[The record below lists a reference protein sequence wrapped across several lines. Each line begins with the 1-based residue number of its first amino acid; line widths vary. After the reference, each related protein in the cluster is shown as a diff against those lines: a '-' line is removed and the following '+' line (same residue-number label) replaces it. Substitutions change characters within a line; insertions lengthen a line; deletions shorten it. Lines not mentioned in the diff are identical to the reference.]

1 MAKKNPLVFLEI
13 SLAGG
18 PADRLVI
25 ELFSDVVPRT
35 AENFRSLCTGEKG
48 SGRSTLKP
56 LHYKGSIIHRIIKG
70 FVAQGGD
77 FTRQDGSGG
86 ESIYGGKF
94 PDENF
99 KLKHDGRGIVSM
111 ANSGQDSNGSQF
123 FITFKATPHLDGK
136 HVVFGKVVQGMDFLK
151 KIEQAGSDTGKP
163 TCLVKIV
170 NCGEITEIKA
180 ATFSTEKGK
189 KLAKF
194 GKDLSDSSDGLR
206 ERDKRH
212 VKDKRAKRKKRY
224 SSSDSYSSDDSD
236 SDSDSSSSDS
246 DSDPSSSSTSSSS
259 DYRRKRRKKAS
270 KKEKNEN
277 RKRKRVKH
285 RRNYSKKSRQ
295 KSKWISTSSS
305 DSGSGNSDSR
315 DSDKEKVG
323 SKNIDRSDKK
333 SPPADISAKVLGKV
347 AVEGKTF
354 ADKKS
359 SKDYASQEEGEV
371 QENGEARQHN
381 DDLDTQVDRPIN
393 QHHISDEKSIGSRGL
408 HKKSGGGMS
417 PSSGPSGSLQLDGS
431 ARSPEREPIR
441 QYQLSTKAS
450 EPAPTE
456 TQNITKVSQ
465 DGGSQRIR
473 KGRGFT
479 KEYSFARRYRTP
491 SPVRSPVRPSQYKGR
506 NDLGRDVDRNGRFRN
521 YREWSPPRRS
531 RRSPSRSPDRYRGR
545 RMRSRSNSRSPR
557 YQRHNRDRSSS
568 PRRSR
573 SRSPAGGHRP
583 IVSGALRSRLGPR
596 RTSPQWRAKSRS
608 LSRSRSPDGGKSK
621 KAASLSRSRSSSPAG
636 HKGLV
641 SYGDGEP

>member
-18 PADRLVI
+18 PAERLVI

-305 DSGSGNSDSR
+305 DSGSGNSNSR

-583 IVSGALRSRLGPR
+583 IVGGALRSRLGPR

-608 LSRSRSPDGGKSK
+608 ISRSRSPDAGKSK

>member
-18 PADRLVI
+18 PAERLVI

-305 DSGSGNSDSR
+305 DSGSGNSNSR

-506 NDLGRDVDRNGRFRN
+506 NDLGRDVDR
-521 YREWSPPRRS
+521 
-531 RRSPSRSPDRYRGR
+531 
-545 RMRSRSNSRSPR
+545 
-557 YQRHNRDRSSS
+557 
-568 PRRSR
+568 
-573 SRSPAGGHRP
+573 
-583 IVSGALRSRLGPR
+583 
-596 RTSPQWRAKSRS
+596 
-608 LSRSRSPDGGKSK
+608 
-621 KAASLSRSRSSSPAG
+621 
-636 HKGLV
+636 
-641 SYGDGEP
+641 